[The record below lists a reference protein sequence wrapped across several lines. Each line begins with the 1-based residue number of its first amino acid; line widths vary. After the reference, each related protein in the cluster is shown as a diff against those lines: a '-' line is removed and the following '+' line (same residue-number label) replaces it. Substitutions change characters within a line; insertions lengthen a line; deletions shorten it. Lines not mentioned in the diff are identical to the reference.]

1 FAVHH
6 YAVSPIQN
14 RQRYRPNPTPNDI
27 TWGPRANVNMQESA
41 ILISMNNVAR
51 NRETFLE
58 NYYLKN
64 KHTIER
70 GRAKAPYAYV
80 IPAAQRR
87 KVEAAELVN
96 LIRREGAEV
105 HVAGS
110 AFTLGAIQVAPGD
123 YIVRL
128 DQPYGG
134 IVETLLGL
142 QFYAPENPRPYDDTG
157 WAIPL
162 VRN

>member
-1 FAVHH
+1 MGALNQ
-6 YAVSPIQN
+6 S
-14 RQRYRPNPTPNDI
+14 REWYRPNPTPNDI
-27 TWGPRANVNMQESA
+27 NWGPRANVNMQESA

-51 NRETFLE
+51 NKETFLE

-87 KVEAAELVN
+87 KVEAAELMN
-96 LIRREGAEV
+96 LLRREGAEI
-105 HVAGS
+105 HVAGG
-110 AFTLGAIQVAPGD
+110 AFSLGSVQVAQGD

-128 DQPYGG
+128 DHTYGG
-134 IVETLLGL
+134 V
-142 QFYAPENPRPYDDTG
+142 
-157 WAIPL
+157 
-162 VRN
+162 

>member
-1 FAVHH
+1 
-6 YAVSPIQN
+6 
-14 RQRYRPNPTPNDI
+14 
-27 TWGPRANVNMQESA
+27 
-41 ILISMNNVAR
+41 
-51 NRETFLE
+51 FLE

-70 GRAKAPYAYV
+70 GQTKAPYAYV
-80 IPAAQRR
+80 IPANQRR
-87 KVEAAELVN
+87 KVEAAELMN
-96 LIRREGAEV
+96 LLRREGAEV
-105 HVAGS
+105 HVAGG
-110 AFTLGAIQVAPGD
+110 AFSLGAVQVAQGD

-157 WAIPL
+157 GANALITR
-162 VRN
+162 V